1 MEITHMAIFQET
13 HPKEKDDVEKHA
25 ISPADVEFLQ
35 NLQHVL
41 NTQDNMGQADPKFWV
56 IKGSKYYETDYNPYN
71 DVEPDHYELYIVCTG
86 DVIAT
91 THEELAAAIN
101 EKAPFLKA
109 TAENDHYI
117 RFVNFEEDT
126 GGAEPYITFIG
137 SIANEDLITMLDDI
151 FEMNVDVRAIE
162 RTDYVYPDTFF
173 LTHED
178 CEEHLR
184 RYGYNYSDDAH
195 AYAMTA
201 QRSPRYERLLEIL
214 KTVDWSELDGGDK

>member
-1 MEITHMAIFQET
+1 MARFQET
-13 HPKEKDDVEKHA
+13 HDRQEDTIQKHGITA
-25 ISPADVEFLQ
+25 ADVEFIKDLQ
-35 NLQHVL
+35 RIL
-41 NTQDNMGQADPKFWV
+41 NTQDSMGQADPKFWV
-56 IKGSKYYETDYNPYN
+56 IKGSRYYETDYNPYS

-109 TAENDHYI
+109 TAENGHYV
-117 RFVNFEEDT
+117 RFVNFEEDAGET
-126 GGAEPYITFIG
+126 EPYVTFVG
-137 SIANEDLITMLDDI
+137 SIANEDLIAMLDDI

-162 RTDYVYPDTFF
+162 RTDCVYPDTFF

-178 CEEHLR
+178 CDEHLR
-184 RYGYNYSDDAH
+184 RYGHNYSDDAH

-201 QRSPRYERLLEIL
+201 QRSPRYERLLEIIR
-214 KTVDWSELDGGDK
+214 TVDWSGLNEGCD